1 MNRDL
6 GEDMGRQKTLWI
18 DEECWTKLEQMEGD
32 SVSDKVRRCIK
43 QADTANDAL
52 QQALR
57 RRIKYL
63 EDKLKSVG
71 WKGD

>member
-1 MNRDL
+1 MNQDL
-6 GEDMGRQKTLWI
+6 AWDMGRQKTLWI
-18 DEECWTKLEQMEGD
+18 DEDCWSKLERMEGD

-43 QADTANDAL
+43 QADTATDAL
-52 QQALR
+52 EQALR

>member
-1 MNRDL
+1 
-6 GEDMGRQKTLWI
+6 MGRQKTLWI